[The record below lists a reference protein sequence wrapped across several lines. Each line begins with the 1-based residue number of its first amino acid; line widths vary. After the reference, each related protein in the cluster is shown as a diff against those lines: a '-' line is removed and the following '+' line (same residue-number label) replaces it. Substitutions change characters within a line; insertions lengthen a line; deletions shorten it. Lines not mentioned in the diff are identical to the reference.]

1 MTHHFCQH
9 FNNEVSVQEIVF
21 LAASFVILLHHSM
34 VFSDVFR
41 LKTDWYLNI
50 KNFIPLKRGK
60 GGERVFRRGGKLLEK
75 RLRTSAP
82 KICGND

>member
-1 MTHHFCQH
+1 
-9 FNNEVSVQEIVF
+9 
-21 LAASFVILLHHSM
+21 M